1 MKHILLKDSRDDC
14 GDKPWNQNQNSGIG
28 GNPDMYENDY
38 IHHLENMDLLRQ
50 YGHSLDDYERGIASK
65 WRLSPPDID
74 DAMNVGYIRD
84 SLESYV
90 HEFHERGLL
99 FDDDR
104 LSRLDAEWQ
113 KWIKKCIDE
122 GDVGAVIYHNNDE
135 PLQKWWMHIESL
147 DAKDVPDDKKDV

>member
-1 MKHILLKDSRDDC
+1 M
-14 GDKPWNQNQNSGIG
+14 
-28 GNPDMYENDY
+28 ET
-38 IHHLENMDLLRQ
+38 
-50 YGHSLDDYERGIASK
+50 
-65 WRLSPPDID
+65 SPPDID

-113 KWIKKCIDE
+113 KWIKMYRRRRRRS
-122 GDVGAVIYHNNDE
+122 GH
-135 PLQKWWMHIESL
+135 LS
-147 DAKDVPDDKKDV
+147 

>member
-1 MKHILLKDSRDDC
+1 MVGFKELLSVFR
-14 GDKPWNQNQNSGIG
+14 NYRHSERNSGDVRKNITIYSSF
-28 GNPDMYENDY
+28 NNSIKMECVLTDD
-38 IHHLENMDLLRQ
+38 
-50 YGHSLDDYERGIASK
+50 HSLDDYERGIASR

-74 DAMNVGYIRD
+74 DAMNVGYTRN

-122 GDVGAVIYHNNDE
+122 GDVGAVIYPNNDE

-147 DAKDVPDDKKDV
+147 DDKDVPDDKKDV